1 MRQDTDQMM
10 ASVQECFDELKPAIQ
25 EVSRM
30 VRTAPLDKA
39 ERIGLALMVA
49 AHFTGDVAGAME
61 KHPSECARE
70 IAFGIAETIA
80 KAAH

>member
-1 MRQDTDQMM
+1 MSEPQIE
-10 ASVQECFDELKPAIQ
+10 SVQQAFDELKPTLQ
-25 EVSRM
+25 EVTRL

-39 ERIGLALMVA
+39 ERIGLSLMVA